1 MKHVGQQ
8 RQGGPAR
15 DAALRAQRELNNGAG
30 DALAVAFE
38 LALTPA
44 IFAVLGWRLDEWL
57 GTGPLFLLV
66 LFLFVAVYEI
76 WKLLGRYDARMR
88 SQEQALRL
96 GRERREER

>member
-15 DAALRAQRELNNGAG
+15 EAALRAQRDLNNGAG
-30 DALAVAFE
+30 DTLAVAFE

-44 IFAVLGWRLDEWL
+44 IFALLGWRLDAWL
-57 GTGPLFLLV
+57 GTSPAFLLV

-76 WKLLGRYDARMR
+76 WKLFTRYDARMR
-88 SQEQALRL
+88 SEEQALHLR
-96 GRERREER
+96 RNRREQP